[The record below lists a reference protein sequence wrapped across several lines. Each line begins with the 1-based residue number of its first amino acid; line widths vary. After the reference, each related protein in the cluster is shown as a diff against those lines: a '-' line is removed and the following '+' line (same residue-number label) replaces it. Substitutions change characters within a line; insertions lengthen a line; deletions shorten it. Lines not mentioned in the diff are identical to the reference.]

1 MICQCTAGGRTKG
14 SWEFFSDGQRLLV
27 FDAES
32 GEYRANNS
40 RGEQMKDEWER
51 DDDLTKAFNFYS
63 TRDCQG
69 WLQFLVPRKKELET
83 TGKGTQGRRG
93 HSLEDRLNCR
103 SGCVHECMSVCVC
116 A

>member
-1 MICQCTAGGRTKG
+1 
-14 SWEFFSDGQRLLV
+14 
-27 FDAES
+27 
-32 GEYRANNS
+32 
-40 RGEQMKDEWER
+40 MKDEWER
-51 DDDLTKAFNFYS
+51 DDDLTKAFNIYS

-93 HSLEDRLNCR
+93 HSLEDRLTCR